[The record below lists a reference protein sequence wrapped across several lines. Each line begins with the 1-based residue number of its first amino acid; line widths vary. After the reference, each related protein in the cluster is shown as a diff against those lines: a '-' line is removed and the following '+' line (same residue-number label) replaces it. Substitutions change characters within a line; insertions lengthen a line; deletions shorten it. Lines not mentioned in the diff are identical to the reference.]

1 MHVRNTHPVKLV
13 CSRLGSRNGR
23 DQAVKFSY
31 VSLEQ
36 RVRQDLPLQ

>member
-1 MHVRNTHPVKLV
+1 MFEILIRSNWYALV
-13 CSRLGSRNGR
+13 WVSRNGR